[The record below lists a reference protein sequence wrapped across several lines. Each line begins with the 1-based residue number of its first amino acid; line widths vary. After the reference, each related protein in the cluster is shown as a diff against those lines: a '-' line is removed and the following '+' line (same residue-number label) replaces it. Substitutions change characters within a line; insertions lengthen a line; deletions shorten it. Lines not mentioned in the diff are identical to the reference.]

1 MRDKILRS
9 SLKVSQNQI
18 LLNNKKVTPKILA
31 SQSKA
36 YYGKH
41 YLKLLVPEHQYNWLE
56 NILFKHHQAG
66 LLSPRDHGKTT
77 IIPRVSSEQ
86 ITLFNKKE
94 NILLLSKTHSQAKKT
109 LDAIHSDLTKNP
121 LIQADFKQELS
132 DYRKVGNQIFFNMPD
147 VLEDNKRDAKIEAN
161 GILGDITGGHFTKI
175 LMDDIF
181 DDENTRTSSGI
192 ATIMKFINGTVL
204 PLLEPDGQILFIA
217 THKHYNDGYNQLKN
231 NPAWNI
237 ITQKAILEWP
247 ESWDYVYDD
256 TDTIVGVKNIKGKS
270 KVLWPEKW
278 PIDKLLLKFKAMG
291 SILFSREYQ
300 NETHQMKGKIFK
312 DSDLRY
318 FAIDPDKVEG
328 NVVAMPPLEQMDIYQ
343 GIDLAIGQKAKNDFF
358 VITTKGV
365 TYSPYRRYTLDWVV
379 GKFRFPEQVKIVKNN
394 YHGPIQPYLLENEI
408 KRWDVLKVGIE
419 SNAYQK
425 ALAEESIELG
435 VPVKEIYSTSDK
447 TMRITA
453 GSVNFENHIEYIP
466 IDHPNLEMFLK
477 QYREF
482 DEGDHE
488 DILDS
493 DNICSRTII
502 SPDEDDK
509 NNEAIFDMIDL

>member
-1 MRDKILRS
+1 MSRL
-9 SLKVSQNQI
+9 
-18 LLNNKKVTPKILA
+18 TPKILA
-31 SQSKA
+31 SQSRS
-36 YYGKH
+36 YYAKH
-41 YLKLLVPEHQYNWLE
+41 YLKLNIPNHQYNWLE
-56 NILFKHHQAG
+56 NLLFKHHHAG

-77 IIPRVSSEQ
+77 IIPRVSAEQ
-86 ITLFNKKE
+86 ITLFNKNE
-94 NILLLSKTHSQAKKT
+94 NVLILSKTHSQAKKT
-109 LDAIHSDLTKNP
+109 LDWIHKDLTKNP
-121 LIQADFKQELS
+121 LIKADFKQELS
-132 DYRKVGNQIFFNMPD
+132 DYRKAGNQIFFNMPD
-147 VLEDNKRDAKIEAN
+147 ILEEGMRDAKIEAN

-181 DDENTRTSSGI
+181 DDENTRTSYSI
-192 ATIMKFINGTVL
+192 ETIMKFINGTVL

-217 THKHYNDGYNQLKN
+217 THKHYNDGYNQLKQ
-231 NPAWNI
+231 NPAWRV
-237 ITQKAILEWP
+237 ITQKAILKWP
-247 ESWDYVYDD
+247 EKWDYVYDN
-256 TDTIVGVKNIKGKS
+256 TGTIVDVKNIQGDY

-278 PIDKLLLKFKAMG
+278 PIEKLLLKFKTMG
-291 SILFSREYQ
+291 SILFNREYQ

-312 DSDLRY
+312 DSWLRY
-318 FAIDPDKVEG
+318 FAIDPDKAQG
-328 NVVAMPPLEQMDIYQ
+328 NIKAMPPLEDMDLFQ
-343 GIDLAIGQKAKNDFF
+343 GIDLAIGTGSKNDFF

-365 TYSPYRRYTLDWVV
+365 TYSPYRRYTLDWQVH
-379 GKFRFPEQVKIVKNN
+379 KISFPEQVKLVSENFYK
-394 YHGPIQPYLLENEI
+394 PVESYLLENDI
-408 KRWDVLKVGIE
+408 KKWDILKVGIE

-425 ALAEESIELG
+425 ALAEASTNLG
-435 VPVKEIYSTSDK
+435 IPVTEIYSTSDK

-466 IDHPNLEMFLK
+466 IDHPRLDMFLK

-502 SPDEDDK
+502 SPDEDDE